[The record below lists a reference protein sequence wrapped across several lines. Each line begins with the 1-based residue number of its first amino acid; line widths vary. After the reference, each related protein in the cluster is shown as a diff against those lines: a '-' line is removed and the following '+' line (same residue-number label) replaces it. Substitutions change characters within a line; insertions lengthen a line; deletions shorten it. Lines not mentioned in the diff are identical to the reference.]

1 MKAKAMLAALA
12 AFLLVGS
19 AAYAASSDDNR
30 QDAQKLS
37 SAKVSIADAI
47 RKAERHGNGKAISYG
62 FVASG
67 NGAGTYEVKVLSND
81 DRRLTEYRIDTETGH
96 IVRGGNEPVQK
107 MLTRVKP
114 EQIDSAPMSL
124 SRAIDSAEQQSGG
137 KATSASID
145 AHGDH
150 VIYDVKLARLDGSG
164 SDIKV
169 DTSTGHLASK

>member
-12 AFLLVGS
+12 AIMLLGS
-19 AAYAASSDDNR
+19 AAYAASSHENR
-30 QDAQKLS
+30 QDAQTLT

-47 RKAERHGNGKAISYG
+47 RKAERDGNGKAISYDLL
-62 FVASG
+62 SSSH
-67 NGAGTYEVKVLSND
+67 GAGTYEVKVLSND
-81 DRRLTEYRIDTETGH
+81 DRRLTQYRIDTDTGH
-96 IVRGGNEPVQK
+96 IVRGANEPVQR
-107 MLTRVKP
+107 MLARVKP

-124 SRAIDSAEQQSGG
+124 ARAIDSAERQSGG

-150 VIYDVKLARLDGSG
+150 VIYDVKLAKLDGSG

-169 DTSTGHLASK
+169 DTSTGHLAAK